1 MSARLIIVAG
11 MPATGKS
18 TLARKLAAAFDMP
31 ILEKD
36 EIKEAL
42 FDTVGYADLAAK
54 RALDRGAAAVLLY
67 TARVAL
73 QSGSSLIMVNN
84 FDANMRDDVQGM
96 IDACDC
102 RAVTVFLG
110 GDPDVLYER
119 YVARD
124 KRGVRHK
131 GHTFID
137 RYPPKEGDD
146 TTRSMTREYFAD
158 RFEKNGMAEFV
169 LKGVRIDVDATDL
182 DKIDVAQIAADV
194 KRALGRA

>member
-124 KRGVRHK
+124 GRRERHL

-137 RYPPKEGDD
+137 RYPPKEGDVLGLP
-146 TTRSMTREYFAD
+146 MTRKYFAD
-158 RFEKNGMAEFV
+158 RFEGHGMADFR
-169 LKGVRIDVDATDL
+169 LDGPRIEVDATYPER
-182 DKIDVAQIAADV
+182 IDIARLIEEIG
-194 KRALGRA
+194 RALD